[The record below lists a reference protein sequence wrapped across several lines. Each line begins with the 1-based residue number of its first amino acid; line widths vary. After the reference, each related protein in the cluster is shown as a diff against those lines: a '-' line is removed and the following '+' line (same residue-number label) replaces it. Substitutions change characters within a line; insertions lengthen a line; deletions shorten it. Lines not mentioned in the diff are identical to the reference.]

1 MLHNQLLRKLQN
13 DKNRSSHWKKFLEN
27 THSWNFSVVVSRNG
41 GFCLTSNGNLQNH
54 TISRLLEEC
63 YLYTSMRKLITKIC
77 WIILLLYLLFFNA
90 NTELKQQ
97 SRAIIREKPTSC
109 MQKKTITKS
118 LKPVFYYNNSSATHR
133 LILSGDIKTN
143 SGLAN
148 RDNQQTKPKES
159 TNKLQEVD
167 VYSLQK
173 LGAITM
179 LHLESYPYHKKLS

>member
-1 MLHNQLLRKLQN
+1 
-13 DKNRSSHWKKFLEN
+13 
-27 THSWNFSVVVSRNG
+27 
-41 GFCLTSNGNLQNH
+41 
-54 TISRLLEEC
+54 
-63 YLYTSMRKLITKIC
+63 
-77 WIILLLYLLFFNA
+77 
-90 NTELKQQ
+90 
-97 SRAIIREKPTSC
+97 

-173 LGAITM
+173 LGAIIM